1 MWCAALRRSAIDCH
15 AYQACLVGYSAWSPL
30 SCLVAAAWLLLAQ
43 GDEKVLTELRPADF
57 ESKAHHD
64 ANELRPECRKD
75 YKESHMADKASG
87 SHLGK

>member
-1 MWCAALRRSAIDCH
+1 M
-15 AYQACLVGYSAWSPL
+15 
-30 SCLVAAAWLLLAQ
+30 
-43 GDEKVLTELRPADF
+43 LTELRPEDF

-87 SHLGK
+87 THLGK